1 MTFPYHIRYPSEKLL
16 KESEVLLNLDK
27 EIEDEVRNVAILS
40 FASLVHKTCGN
51 GMCSDDTQNQYI
63 KLFLDRFKGQYVSFG
78 YCRDKRVF

>member
-1 MTFPYHIRYPSEKLL
+1 MPTLIATGLLMTFPYHIRYPSEKLL

-27 EIEDEVRNVAILS
+27 EIESEVRTVAILS

-63 KLFLDRFKGQYVSFG
+63 KLFLDRFKG
-78 YCRDKRVF
+78 